1 MARKK
6 WEQVPYDKAR
16 AVALAEQTG
25 EDAFAVLLA
34 LSRGY
39 ETPEAL
45 SDFFHAKRQPLSSP
59 FLLKD
64 MNKGVRRI
72 RQAIADGERILVYGD
87 YDADGVTATA
97 LLYTY
102 LQNTGADVD
111 YYIPSRVD
119 DGYGL
124 SDKTA
129 ARVVEGGFGLV
140 VTVDNGIAAVEEA
153 EYFKANGV
161 DLVVTDHHQAGD
173 TLPDCVAVIDPHRR
187 DDTSPYKELAGV
199 GVALKVAAALE
210 EGRYETLLE
219 DYLDLV
225 TLGTVADIVPL
236 TGENRML
243 VAMGLAAIE
252 NTSRPGLVRL
262 MESLSLGNK
271 SVNSGTVAFSLAP
284 KINAAGRMD
293 SAETALELLI
303 TEDFDRADE
312 LVEKLHRANAD
323 RQTAEN
329 RILEEA
335 AELFGSDP
343 AYEREPVLVAAGRN
357 WHPGVIGIVA
367 SRLVEAYGKPAFV
380 ISADGDGGAKG
391 SCRSIPGFSLYEALQ
406 NCAGTL
412 TKFGGHT
419 LAAGFSLDE
428 AQIPAFRAAMNAY
441 AASLPDFQPVLRID
455 CILNPANLSAAVLQS
470 LQMMEPFG
478 AANPAPVFG
487 LFGVTITG
495 VKPIG
500 NNKHIRLSLTK
511 NNVNL
516 TAVRFGQTAE
526 EFPYRVG
533 DTVDLAVKLART
545 EYRGQTSL
553 SIQIRDIR
561 PAGSDDETL
570 FRGLTALARIR
581 QGKEAAAQ
589 DVSFLRPDRDI
600 IKNVYAYIKNNP
612 GCRDTAEVLNLRL
625 GHPPTAALKTA
636 AALEALAELGLIE
649 RKNGLLKIV
658 PGARAALD
666 DSKILQALGYRE
678 T

>member
-45 SDFFHAKRQPLSSP
+45 GGFFHAKRQPLSSP

-64 MNKGVRRI
+64 MDKGVERI
-72 RQAIADGERILVYGD
+72 RRAIADGERILVYGD

-124 SDKTA
+124 SEKTA
-129 ARVVEGGFGLV
+129 ARVVEGGFSLV

-153 EYFKANGV
+153 EFFKANGV
-161 DLVVTDHHQAGD
+161 DLVVTDHHQAGE
-173 TLPDCVAVIDPHRR
+173 TLPDCVAVIDPHRP

-236 TGENRML
+236 TGENRTL
-243 VAMGLAAIE
+243 VSLGLSAIE

-312 LVEKLHRANAD
+312 LVETLHRANAD

-335 AELFGSDP
+335 AALFDSDP
-343 AYEREPVLVAAGRN
+343 AYAEEPVLVAAGRN

-367 SRLVEAYGKPAFV
+367 SRLVETYGKPAFV
-380 ISADGDGGAKG
+380 ISVDGDGNAKG

-406 NCAGTL
+406 HCAGVL

-428 AQIPAFRAAMNAY
+428 ANIPAFRAAMNAY

-478 AANPAPVFG
+478 ASNPAPVFG
-487 LFGVTITG
+487 LFGVTVTG
-495 VKPIG
+495 VKAIG
-500 NNKHIRLSLTK
+500 SNKHVRLSLAK

-526 EFPYRVG
+526 EFPYRIG
-533 DTVDLAVKLART
+533 DTVDLAVKLERN
-545 EYRGQTSL
+545 EYMGQTSL

-570 FRGLTALARIR
+570 FAGITALARAKH
-581 QGKEAAAQ
+581 GHGVTAQ
-589 DVSFLRPDRDI
+589 EVSFLRPGRDVM
-600 IKNVYAYIKNNP
+600 KNVYAYIKNNP
-612 GCRDTAEVLNLRL
+612 GCRDAAEVLNLRL
-625 GHPPTAALKTA
+625 GQPPLAALKTA
-636 AALEALAELGLIE
+636 AAIEALAELRLIE
-649 RKNGLLKIV
+649 RQNGLLKIV
-658 PGARAALD
+658 PGARATLT

-678 T
+678 A